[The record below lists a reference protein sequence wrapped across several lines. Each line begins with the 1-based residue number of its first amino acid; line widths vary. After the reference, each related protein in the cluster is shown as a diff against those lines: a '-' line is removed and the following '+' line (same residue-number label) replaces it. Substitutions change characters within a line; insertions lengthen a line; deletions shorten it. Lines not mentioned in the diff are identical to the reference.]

1 MPRII
6 QNSGGRFEPIWSF
19 HSRFEC
25 SLMKVKTVLAA
36 MWRVRLHMR
45 LQVILNPIVRSK
57 MVYEQAISRLF
68 LYIFILSIL
77 FPRPDCTKIKI
88 S

>member
-1 MPRII
+1 
-6 QNSGGRFEPIWSF
+6 
-19 HSRFEC
+19 
-25 SLMKVKTVLAA
+25 MKVKTVLAA
-36 MWRVRLHMR
+36 MWRVR

>member
-36 MWRVRLHMR
+36 MWRVR